1 MPGVATGRIP
11 CRGRILSRAG
21 HAPRFKG
28 NAPCGMLP
36 RGAANWENV
45 SCKGAVSRHHPKW
58 QEVAMNRMFI
68 LAAGLVTAL
77 SMLAGPASAADAPA
91 YDGPKLKFRVAHTT
105 PPGNHIT
112 LAFEKF
118 KDLVEQ
124 KSNGKIKVQVFPNAI
139 LGSDRVL
146 MEGAQKGSLEMA
158 VSSTPNMANFS
169 PLYQVFDLPYIT
181 SPKNQEKLYK
191 AIDSGA
197 LGEYFKKVANSI
209 GLEPIMYAEYGY
221 RNFVTINRP
230 VSKVEDLAGLK
241 MRTTDSA
248 VEVEVAKI
256 LKMNPTP
263 VAWGEVYTALQQGT
277 VDGEGNTFPHMYG
290 AKHHEVLK
298 YAVTSAHNYGMQVMM
313 ANKAW
318 WDKLPPAAQK
328 VIREAA
334 AEALAYQRTVLYPKN
349 EAEAREGFIKAGI
362 KIVDLDDAQL
372 DAFRKATRPV
382 WDKFKG
388 TLPPELVDLV
398 IETQK

>member
-1 MPGVATGRIP
+1 
-11 CRGRILSRAG
+11 
-21 HAPRFKG
+21 
-28 NAPCGMLP
+28 
-36 RGAANWENV
+36 
-45 SCKGAVSRHHPKW
+45 
-58 QEVAMNRMFI
+58 MNRMFS

-77 SMLAGPASAADAPA
+77 SMLAGPALAADAPA

-118 KDLVEQ
+118 KELVEQ
-124 KSNGKIKVQVFPNAI
+124 KSNGKIRVQVFPNAI

-197 LGEYFKKVANSI
+197 LGEYFKKVGNSI

-230 VSKVEDLAGLK
+230 VSRVEDLAGLK
-241 MRTTDSA
+241 VRTTDSA

-298 YAVTSAHNYGMQVMM
+298 YAVTSAHNYGMQLMM

-318 WDKLPPAAQK
+318 WDKLPPEAQK
-328 VIREAA
+328 LIREAA
-334 AEALAYQRTVLYPKN
+334 AEALAYQRSVLYPRN

-362 KIVDLDDAQL
+362 RIVDLDDAQL

-382 WDKFKG
+382 WDKFKDK
-388 TLPPELVDLV
+388 LPPELVELV
-398 IETQK
+398 LETQK

>member
-1 MPGVATGRIP
+1 M
-11 CRGRILSRAG
+11 
-21 HAPRFKG
+21 
-28 NAPCGMLP
+28 
-36 RGAANWENV
+36 
-45 SCKGAVSRHHPKW
+45 
-58 QEVAMNRMFI
+58 
-68 LAAGLVTAL
+68 
-77 SMLAGPASAADAPA
+77 
-91 YDGPKLKFRVAHTT
+91 AHTT

-118 KDLVEQ
+118 RDLVEQ
-124 KSNGKIKVQVFPNAI
+124 KSKGKIKVQVFPNAI

-197 LGEYFKKVANSI
+197 LGEYFKKVGNSI

-230 VSKVEDLAGLK
+230 ISKVEDLAGLK

-263 VAWGEVYTALQQGT
+263 VAWGETYTALQQGT

-318 WDKLPPAAQK
+318 WDKLPPQAQK

-334 AEALAYQRTVLYPKN
+334 AEALEYQRSVLYPKN

-362 KIVDLDDAQL
+362 TIVDLNDRTA
-372 DAFRKATRPV
+372 
-382 WDKFKG
+382 
-388 TLPPELVDLV
+388 
-398 IETQK
+398 

>member
-1 MPGVATGRIP
+1 M
-11 CRGRILSRAG
+11 
-21 HAPRFKG
+21 K
-28 NAPCGMLP
+28 
-36 RGAANWENV
+36 
-45 SCKGAVSRHHPKW
+45 
-58 QEVAMNRMFI
+58 RMFF
-68 LAAGLVTAL
+68 LAAGLATAL
-77 SMLAGPASAADAPA
+77 SMLTGSAFAADAGE

-118 KDLVEQ
+118 RDLVEQ
-124 KSNGKIKVQVFPNAI
+124 KSKGKIKVQVFPNAI

-197 LGEYFKKVANSI
+197 LGEYFKKVGNSI

-230 VSKVEDLAGLK
+230 ISKVEDLAGLK

-263 VAWGEVYTALQQGT
+263 VAWGETYTALQQGT

-318 WDKLPPAAQK
+318 WDKLPPQAQK

-334 AEALAYQRTVLYPKN
+334 AEALEYQRSVLYPKN

-362 KIVDLDDAQL
+362 TIVDLNDEQL
-372 DAFRKATRPV
+372 DAFRTATRPV
-382 WDKFKG
+382 WDRFKDK
-388 TLPPELVDLV
+388 LPPELVDLV
-398 IETQK
+398 LETQK

>member
-1 MPGVATGRIP
+1 
-11 CRGRILSRAG
+11 
-21 HAPRFKG
+21 
-28 NAPCGMLP
+28 
-36 RGAANWENV
+36 
-45 SCKGAVSRHHPKW
+45 
-58 QEVAMNRMFI
+58 MNRMFS
-68 LAAGLVTAL
+68 LAAGFAAAL
-77 SMLAGPASAADAPA
+77 SLMAGPAVTAHAAD
-91 YDGPKLKFRVAHTT
+91 YNGPKIKFRVAHTT

-118 KDLVEQ
+118 KELVEQ
-124 KSNGKIKVQVFPNAI
+124 KSGGKIKVQVFPNAI

-191 AIDSGA
+191 AIDSGK
-197 LGEYFKKVANSI
+197 LGEYFTKVANDI

-263 VAWGEVYTALQQGT
+263 VAWGETYTALQQGT

-298 YAVTSAHNYGMQVMM
+298 YAVTTAHNYGMQVMM
-313 ANKAW
+313 ANKVW
-318 WDKLPPAAQK
+318 WDKLPPEAQK

-334 AEALAYQRTVLYPKN
+334 AEALAYQRTTLYPKN

-362 KIVDLDDAQL
+362 KIVDLSDEQL

-382 WDKFKG
+382 WDKFQDKF
-388 TLPPELVDLV
+388 PPELVEMVL
-398 IETQK
+398 ETQK

>member
-1 MPGVATGRIP
+1 MKRI
-11 CRGRILSRAG
+11 
-21 HAPRFKG
+21 F
-28 NAPCGMLP
+28 
-36 RGAANWENV
+36 
-45 SCKGAVSRHHPKW
+45 
-58 QEVAMNRMFI
+58 

-77 SMLAGPASAADAPA
+77 SMLAGQAFAAEAVE
-91 YDGPKLKFRVAHTT
+91 YNGPKFKFRVAHTT

-118 KDLVEQ
+118 KDLVE
-124 KSNGKIKVQVFPNAI
+124 KRSKGKIKVQLFPNAI

-181 SPKNQEKLYK
+181 NPKNQEKLYK
-191 AIDSGA
+191 AIDSGK
-197 LGEYFKKVANSI
+197 LGQYFKKVANSI
-209 GLEPIMYAEYGY
+209 GLEPVMYAEYGY

-248 VEVEVAKI
+248 VEVEVAKT

-263 VAWGEVYTALQQGT
+263 VAWGETYTALQQGT

-318 WDKLPPAAQK
+318 WDKLPPQAQEL
-328 VIREAA
+328 IREAA
-334 AEALAYQRTVLYPKN
+334 AQALEYQRSALYPQN
-349 EAEAREGFIKAGI
+349 EAEAREGFVKAGI
-362 KIVDLDDAQL
+362 KIVDLTDQQL
-372 DAFRKATRPV
+372 DEFRKATRPV
-382 WDKFKG
+382 WDKFKDK
-388 TLPPELVDLV
+388 LPPELVELV
-398 IETQK
+398 LETQK